1 MGGDSQISSIMKTM
15 VINSIQFVVI
25 DTTEF
30 TTSSQKKVK
39 ISILYSQ
46 NAVWILERDS
56 DDNMIS
62 LKRVVDGVSNKNLD
76 SYLRRE
82 STDPQR
88 WGVRFAE
95 SVLDVQFNGDLNS
108 FDDCRD
114 FLSKYLDQAKERH
127 STSISMFTKMRE
139 RRS

>member
-1 MGGDSQISSIMKTM
+1 MKTIT
-15 VINSIQFVVI
+15 INSIQFVVM

-56 DDNMIS
+56 NDNMIS
-62 LKRVVDGVSNKNLD
+62 LKRAVDGVSNKNLD

-95 SVLDVQFNGDLNS
+95 SVLDVQFNGDLND
-108 FDDCRD
+108 FNDCRD

-127 STSISMFTKMRE
+127 STSISMFTRMKE
-139 RRS
+139 RN

>member
-1 MGGDSQISSIMKTM
+1 MKTIT
-15 VINSIQFVVI
+15 INAIQFVVI

-30 TTSSQKKVK
+30 LNSSQKKVK

-56 DDNMIS
+56 SDNMIS

-95 SVLDVQFNGDLNS
+95 SVLDVQFNGDLDS

>member
-1 MGGDSQISSIMKTM
+1 MKTM
-15 VINSIQFVVI
+15 VINSIQFVVM

-56 DDNMIS
+56 DDNMVS
-62 LKRVVDGVSNKNLD
+62 LKRVRDGVSNKNLD

-95 SVLDVQFNGDLNS
+95 SVLDVQFNGDLND
-108 FDDCRD
+108 FNDCRD

-139 RRS
+139 GRN

>member
-1 MGGDSQISSIMKTM
+1 MKTM

-30 TTSSQKKVK
+30 LNSSQEKVK

-56 DDNMIS
+56 SDNMIS

-139 RRS
+139 RRN

>member
-1 MGGDSQISSIMKTM
+1 M
-15 VINSIQFVVI
+15 VINSIQFVVM

-56 DDNMIS
+56 DDNMVS
-62 LKRVVDGVSNKNLD
+62 LKRVRDGVSNKNLD

-108 FDDCRD
+108 FDDCRE
-114 FLSKYLDQAKERH
+114 FLSKYLDLAKERH

-139 RRS
+139 GRN

>member
-1 MGGDSQISSIMKTM
+1 MKTIT
-15 VINSIQFVVI
+15 INAIQFVVM

-56 DDNMIS
+56 SDNMIS
-62 LKRVVDGVSNKNLD
+62 LKRAVDGVSNKNLD

-95 SVLDVQFNGDLNS
+95 SVLDVQFNGDLND
-108 FDDCRD
+108 FNDCRD

-127 STSISMFTKMRE
+127 STSISMFTRMKE
-139 RRS
+139 RN

>member
-1 MGGDSQISSIMKTM
+1 M

-30 TTSSQKKVK
+30 TTPSNKKVK
-39 ISILYSQ
+39 ISILYAQDS
-46 NAVWILERDS
+46 VWILERDS
-56 DDNMIS
+56 NDNMIF
-62 LKRVVDGVSNKNLD
+62 LKRIVDGVSNKNLD

-95 SVLDVQFNGDLNS
+95 SVLDVQFNGDLND
-108 FDDCRD
+108 FNDCRD

-139 RRS
+139 GRN

>member
-1 MGGDSQISSIMKTM
+1 M
-15 VINSIQFVVI
+15 VINSIQFVVM

-56 DDNMIS
+56 DDNMVS
-62 LKRVVDGVSNKNLD
+62 LKRVRDGVSNKNLD

-95 SVLDVQFNGDLNS
+95 SVLDVQFNGDLND
-108 FDDCRD
+108 FNDCRD

-139 RRS
+139 GRN

>member
-30 TTSSQKKVK
+30 LNSSQKKVK

-56 DDNMIS
+56 DDNMLS
-62 LKRVVDGVSNKNLD
+62 LRRIVDGVSNKNLD

>member
-1 MGGDSQISSIMKTM
+1 MKTM

-30 TTSSQKKVK
+30 LNSSQKKVK

-56 DDNMIS
+56 DDNMLS
-62 LKRVVDGVSNKNLD
+62 LRRIVDGVSNKNLD

>member
-1 MGGDSQISSIMKTM
+1 MKTIT
-15 VINSIQFVVI
+15 INAIQFVVM

-56 DDNMIS
+56 DDNMVS
-62 LKRVVDGVSNKNLD
+62 LKRVRDGVSNKNLD

-95 SVLDVQFNGDLNS
+95 SVLDVQFNGDLND
-108 FDDCRD
+108 FNDCRD

-139 RRS
+139 GRN

>member
-1 MGGDSQISSIMKTM
+1 M
-15 VINSIQFVVI
+15 VINSIQFVVM

-62 LKRVVDGVSNKNLD
+62 LKRVRDGVSNKNLD

-139 RRS
+139 GRN

>member
-1 MGGDSQISSIMKTM
+1 MKTIT
-15 VINSIQFVVI
+15 INSIQFVVM

-56 DDNMIS
+56 SDNMIS
-62 LKRVVDGVSNKNLD
+62 LKRAVDGVSNKNLD

-95 SVLDVQFNGDLNS
+95 SVLDVQFNGDLND
-108 FDDCRD
+108 FNDCRD

-127 STSISMFTKMRE
+127 STSISMFTRMKE
-139 RRS
+139 RN

>member
-1 MGGDSQISSIMKTM
+1 MKTM

-30 TTSSQKKVK
+30 TTPSKKKVK
-39 ISILYSQ
+39 ISILYAQDS
-46 NAVWILERDS
+46 VWILERDS
-56 DDNMIS
+56 NDNMIS
-62 LKRVVDGVSNKNLD
+62 LKRIVNGVSNKALD
-76 SYLRRE
+76 LYLRRE

-95 SVLDVQFNGDLNS
+95 SVLNVKFDGDLND
-108 FDDCRD
+108 FNDCRD

-127 STSISMFTKMRE
+127 STSITMFTRMKE
-139 RRS
+139 RRD

>member
-1 MGGDSQISSIMKTM
+1 M

-30 TTSSQKKVK
+30 TTPSKKNVK

-46 NAVWILERDS
+46 SAIWILERDS
-56 DDNMIS
+56 NDNMIS
-62 LKRVVDGVSNKNLD
+62 LKRVRDGVSNKNLD

-88 WGVRFAE
+88 WGVRFSE

-127 STSISMFTKMRE
+127 STSITMFTRMKE
-139 RRS
+139 RRD